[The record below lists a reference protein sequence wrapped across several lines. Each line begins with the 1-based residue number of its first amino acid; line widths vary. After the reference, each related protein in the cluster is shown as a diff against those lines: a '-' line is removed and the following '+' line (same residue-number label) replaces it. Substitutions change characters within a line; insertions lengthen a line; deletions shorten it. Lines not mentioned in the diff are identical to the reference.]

1 MYGLSHCRN
10 GMKWRRTP
18 APPEE
23 TDLFFQW
30 SSTSLGNNFTF
41 YAHNLVKTPRLWFHD
56 LDPKR
61 GFIRHPLKHHR
72 KSSVNLFLDFRNN
85 KALFPPFS
93 TAFAS
98 YDPTPPFIS
107 VHENTTTFSLFCAL
121 FHSFGRI
128 WVSFSK
134 QRLLQNCG
142 VRVWRLDGFGHLYH
156 VKIQLAGGDKN
167 SKNLIPPDKPPQT
180 NQNHAN

>member
-1 MYGLSHCRN
+1 
-10 GMKWRRTP
+10 MKTNASTTRGNRS
-18 APPEE
+18 
-23 TDLFFQW
+23 FFQW

-85 KALFPPFS
+85 KALFSPFS